1 MGRKNSAVGNTHKLI
16 PFFPGQAFRGGALFK
31 TWQVILS
38 ALLTIG
44 MVTQVKAEQPY
55 PSKPIQLVVA
65 YPAGGGTDILAR
77 VISTEL
83 AKMLDQPIVVLN
95 RPGASGAIGT
105 TAVARAKPDG
115 YTLLLDTGNV
125 TLRPAVDPTTG
136 FSSKDFVPV
145 ALVTESA
152 LALVVPQSLP
162 VASLSELL
170 DYSRSHPGTINYAS
184 TGHGSPQNVMGELLK
199 KRAGVDW
206 QQVTYQ
212 GGAPALLDLNAGRV
226 HVMFSNPV
234 PLMPYLKGKKLHA
247 LAVTSKDRLPGLD
260 NVPTMSEQGQ
270 NDFVVSFWNGFL
282 APAGTPAPVVK
293 KLSDAIMKV
302 MQLPQVRNILTQQG
316 SILAPLDESL
326 FKDYVQKD
334 EERWRNIVAFVGQSA
349 VK

>member
-1 MGRKNSAVGNTHKLI
+1 M
-16 PFFPGQAFRGGALFK
+16 K
-31 TWQVILS
+31 TWGLILFAS
-38 ALLTIG
+38 LTIG
-44 MVTQVKAEQPY
+44 AIPRVGAELPY

-77 VISTEL
+77 VVTTEL
-83 AKMLDQPIVVLN
+83 AKILDQPIVVLN

-105 TAVARAKPDG
+105 TFVARAKPDG

-136 FSSKDFVPV
+136 FGSKDFVPV
-145 ALVTESA
+145 ALLTESA

-162 VASLSELL
+162 VASLPELL
-170 DYSRSHPGTINYAS
+170 DYSRNHPGAINYAS

-212 GGAPALLDLNAGRV
+212 GGSPALLDLNAGRV

-247 LAVTSKDRLPGLD
+247 LAVTSKERLPGLE
-260 NVPTMSEQGQ
+260 NVPTMAEQGQ
-270 NDFVVSFWNGFL
+270 SDFVVSFWNGVL

-302 MQLPQVRNILTQQG
+302 MQLPQVRNLLTQQG
-316 SILAPLDESL
+316 SILAPLDEAR

-334 EERWRNIVAFVGQSA
+334 EERWRNIVLFVGPNA